1 MEPGVGL
8 SDPAS
13 SAPSP
18 PVSTTTPV
26 ADRPALGRWGRWS
39 RGAGR
44 LRGRIIAVYLLLLMV
59 SGVLATVAIGEVLRI
74 RLEDEIAGQLSQE
87 VAEFNRLLLIGN
99 DPTGKQPISSPELAF
114 DMFLTR
120 NVPSQ
125 EEGFVAFVG
134 DTLYRSTLNKFPLD
148 RLPTEI
154 TNRYGSGNPL
164 AAPEDAP
171 NGRFETELGT
181 LYYRALPVQLGQR
194 DGTFLVMILPIAEFG
209 EIREL
214 QTYGAGAVLLVLLL
228 VAGGGWFVLNRL
240 LRPVEQLTETA
251 QLISLS
257 DLTRRVEVQGS
268 GAAAE
273 MARTVNSMLDRLET
287 VFRKEQEFVRDASH
301 ELRVPMTVCLGNL
314 DVLAATLPEDSESA
328 QVIALVGDEM
338 DRMARIVDDLRLLAD
353 AGHSDFLHP
362 ERIELDA
369 LVADLSAKARALGQR
384 RWVVEGACSGAVV
397 ADRHRL
403 TEAVMNLVDNAV
415 RHTDADDIIA
425 IGATG
430 NPSEVRIWVRD
441 TGWGVPLT
449 DQARIFDRF
458 RRGARAYRTYRG
470 SGLGLSIVRV
480 IAEAHGGRVELVS
493 TLGEGSTFTL
503 VLPGPAS

>member
-1 MEPGVGL
+1 MYV
-8 SDPAS
+8 
-13 SAPSP
+13 
-18 PVSTTTPV
+18 
-26 ADRPALGRWGRWS
+26 
-39 RGAGR
+39 
-44 LRGRIIAVYLLLLMV
+44 LLLVV
-59 SGVLATVAIGEVLRI
+59 SGVLATVATGEVLRI
-74 RLEDEIAGQLSQE
+74 RLEDEIAGQLGQE
-87 VAEFNRLLLIGN
+87 IAEFNRLLLIGN
-99 DPTGKQPISSPELAF
+99 DPASKQPIGSPQLAF
-114 DMFLTR
+114 DVFLTR
-120 NVPSQ
+120 NVPSN
-125 EEGFVAFVG
+125 EEGFVTFVEG
-134 DTLYRSTLNKFPLD
+134 TLYRSTLNKFPLD

-154 TNRYGSGNPL
+154 TSRYGSGDPL

-171 NGRFETELGT
+171 TGRFETELGT
-181 LYYRALPVQLGQR
+181 LYYRALPVQIGQR
-194 DGTFLVMILPIAEFG
+194 DGTFVVMILPTAEFG

-214 QTYGAGAVLLVLLL
+214 QTYGLGAVLVVLLL
-228 VAGGGWFVLNRL
+228 AAGGGWLVLNRL

-251 QLISLS
+251 HLISQS
-257 DLTRRVEVQGS
+257 DLTRRVEVRGS
-268 GAAAE
+268 GEAAE
-273 MARTVNSMLDRLET
+273 MASTFNSMLDRLET
-287 VFRKEQEFVRDASH
+287 VFRKEREFVRDASH

-314 DVLAATLPEDSESA
+314 DVLAATLRDDSESA
-328 QVIALVGDEM
+328 QVITLVGDEM

-369 LVADLSAKARALGQR
+369 LVAGLSAKGRVLGRR
-384 RWVVEGACSGAVV
+384 RWVVEGASSGAVV

-415 RHTDADDIIA
+415 RHTDADDVIA

-430 NPSEVRIWVRD
+430 DPDEVRIWVRD
-441 TGWGVPLT
+441 TGSGVPLT

-458 RRGARAYRTYRG
+458 HRGARAYRTYRG

-493 TLGEGSTFTL
+493 APGEGSTFTL